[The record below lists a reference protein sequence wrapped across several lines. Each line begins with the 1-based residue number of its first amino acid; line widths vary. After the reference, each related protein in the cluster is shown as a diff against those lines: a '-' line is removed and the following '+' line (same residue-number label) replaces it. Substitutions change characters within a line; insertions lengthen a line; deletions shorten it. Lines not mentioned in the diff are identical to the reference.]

1 MTRQA
6 ILDRIEKWS
15 REDRLRFLVE
25 VLVNPGSSLAEIGAA
40 LERFRMLAG
49 QGIEL
54 TAPRDRWFRIG
65 LIRRILSD
73 EPHFIENARPRVGI
87 EQVSDL
93 MRRVIY
99 PVQSHGRL
107 GGKGAGLYLAA
118 RILEEAAAGGAQLGE
133 VRTPKTWYVMSDTVF
148 HFMSYND
155 LEDTVELKYRD
166 LGQIRQEYPYITHV
180 FKNSPLPPEIL
191 KGLSLAI
198 DDLGD
203 VPLIV
208 RSSSLLEDRG
218 GAAFAGKYKS
228 LFIANRGSKAAR
240 LAALA
245 DAIVE
250 VFASMFGPDPIEY
263 RLEHGLLDQ
272 HEEMGILI
280 QEVVGTRL
288 GPYHLPVFAGVAFS
302 RNEFPWSSRIRR
314 EDGLVRLVPGLGTRA
329 VDRLSDD
336 YPVLVAPGQ
345 PRLRVNTTADEV
357 AHYSPKKID
366 LVNLDARTFETI
378 ELHDLL
384 AHYGHQLPLADQVLS
399 RLEGDLVR
407 PPGPDL
413 DFSGRDLVVTF
424 DGLLYRTPFLEQI
437 QNMLQTLSG
446 ALGYPVDIEFAH
458 DGRAL
463 YLLQCRP
470 QSQGGESL
478 APVIPR
484 HLAPDKVL
492 FTANRYVSNACLTDL
507 THIVYV
513 DPARYAE
520 IGRLDDL
527 TAVGRAVGTLN
538 QILPRRRF
546 LLIGPG
552 RWGSRGDI
560 RLGVHVTYS
569 DISNAAMLIEVAR
582 TPADSSPEPSFG
594 THFFQDL
601 VEASIRY
608 LPLYPEHP
616 GVVFN
621 ADFLS
626 SQPNRLAELLPA
638 YASLADVLHVIDVPS
653 VSEGERLHV
662 LMNADTEEA
671 VAFLG
676 PAAATRCSE
685 AGSGAA

>member
-1 MTRQA
+1 
-6 ILDRIEKWS
+6 
-15 REDRLRFLVE
+15 
-25 VLVNPGSSLAEIGAA
+25 
-40 LERFRMLAG
+40 
-49 QGIEL
+49 
-54 TAPRDRWFRIG
+54 
-65 LIRRILSD
+65 
-73 EPHFIENARPRVGI
+73 VGI
-87 EQVSDL
+87 EQFSDL
-93 MRRVIY
+93 MRRVIF
-99 PVQSHGRL
+99 PVESHGRL

-118 RILEEAAAGGAQLGE
+118 RVLEQAAAANPRLGE
-133 VRTPKTWYVMSDTVF
+133 LRTPKTWYVASDSVF

-155 LEDTVELKYRD
+155 LEDIVELKYRD
-166 LGQIRQEYPYITHV
+166 LGQIRQEYPYVTHI

-203 VPLIV
+203 VPLVV
-208 RSSSLLEDRG
+208 RSSSLLEDRS

-240 LAALA
+240 LASLT
-245 DAIVE
+245 DAIAE

-263 RLEHGLLDQ
+263 RLEHGLIDQ

-302 RNEFPWSSRIRR
+302 HNEFPWSSRIRR

-345 PRLRVNTTADEV
+345 PRLRVNSSADEV
-357 AHYSPKKID
+357 AHYSPKKVD
-366 LVNLDARTFETI
+366 LINLDAGIFETI
-378 ELHDLL
+378 EIRDLL
-384 AHYGHQLPLADQVLS
+384 TRHGRELPLAAQLLS
-399 RLEGDLVR
+399 RLEGDRVL
-407 PPGPDL
+407 PPTAEL
-413 DFSGRDLVVTF
+413 DFQGRDLVVTF
-424 DGLLYRTPFLEQI
+424 DGLLYRTPFLEQ
-437 QNMLQTLSG
+437 MGTVLETLSS

-458 DGRAL
+458 DGTCL

-478 APVIPR
+478 APAIPS
-484 HLAPDKVL
+484 HLPPAAVL
-492 FTANRYVSNACLTDL
+492 FTASRYVSNACLTDL
-507 THIVYV
+507 THIIYV
-513 DPARYAE
+513 DPQRYAE
-520 IGRLDDL
+520 VGRLDDL
-527 TAVGRAVGTLN
+527 AAIGRAIGALN

-546 LLIGPG
+546 LLMGPG

-582 TPADSSPEPSFG
+582 TGDDSSAEPTFG

-608 LPLYPEHP
+608 LPLYPDQP

-621 ADFLS
+621 APFLT
-626 SQPNRLAELLPA
+626 SQPNRLAELLPN
-638 YASLADVLHVIDVPS
+638 YASLAGVLRVIDVPAAA
-653 VSEGERLHV
+653 GGDLLHV
-662 LMNADTEEA
+662 FMNADAEEA
-671 VAFLG
+671 IAFLAPASQGSG
-676 PAAATRCSE
+676 PAANSA
-685 AGSGAA
+685 